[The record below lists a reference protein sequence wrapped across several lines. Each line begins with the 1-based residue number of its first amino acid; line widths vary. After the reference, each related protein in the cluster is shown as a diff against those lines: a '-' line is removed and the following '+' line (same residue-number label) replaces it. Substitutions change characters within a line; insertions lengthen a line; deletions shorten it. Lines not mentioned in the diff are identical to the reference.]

1 MKTHRSTEIALLLL
15 ACSAVPSTGRAETV
29 PLFLERHAP
38 DWDRLLNLASYH
50 RLTPLLYRAFQEVAS
65 IPDSF
70 LSTLRQECLLITTD
84 NLIKLREY
92 HRVAALLDEQAIEHV
107 AFKGIYLAEHSYPER
122 GLRPIGD
129 MDILVDGNDLYKAIG
144 ILSTDGYRAGDKYK
158 AYLEHPKGVIWDELH
173 EISLFK
179 PYFNTSR
186 FDIDLHWRVDC
197 LLREIGAFA
206 LTDFRSSPEFALENQ
221 IILLVLHHGVNNSW
235 ERIGY
240 INDLYFLLNQAA
252 VNWDWLLK
260 KLKQHQLDVTFF
272 MGLYW
277 CQQVWEFPVPAAVL
291 KQMQSHNL
299 AAMTNAHE
307 GKWEK
312 QSLTSFRTMLIDFA
326 DTQATFTDKL
336 KIYGSYAR
344 SFIFRSTVVT
354 INRNQFYIPKEWGFA
369 TVVVRAFLALLR
381 PR

>member
-15 ACSAVPSTGRAETV
+15 ACSAAPSAGKTETV
-29 PLFLERHAP
+29 RLFLERHTP

-50 RLTPLLYRAFQEVAS
+50 RLTPLLYRAFQEVS
-65 IPDSF
+65 SVPGSF

-144 ILSTDGYRAGDKYK
+144 ILATDGYQAGDKYK
-158 AYLEHPKGVIWDELH
+158 AYLEHPEGVIWDELH

-197 LLREIGAFA
+197 LLKEIGVFE
-206 LTDFRSSPEFALENQ
+206 LDNFRSAPDYIIENQ
-221 IILLVLHHGVNNSW
+221 AILLVLHHGVNNSW

-240 INDLYFLLNQAA
+240 LNDLYFLLHQAD
-252 VNWDWLLK
+252 VNWDWLLNELK
-260 KLKQHQLDVTFF
+260 KHQLEVIFF

-277 CQQVWEFPVPAAVL
+277 CQQVWAFPVPATVQ
-291 KQMQSHNL
+291 KQMQVYNL
-299 AAMTNAHE
+299 AALTHLRE
-307 GKWEK
+307 KKWEYK
-312 QSLTSFRTMLIDFA
+312 SLTSFRTMLVDFA
-326 DTQATFTDKL
+326 GTQATFTDKL